1 MKKLIGLAFV
11 TFLLFAPT
19 GSPQEPEARD
29 LYKPIVERL
38 ESLETMQVP
47 EWPYH
52 EDMAHPEDPS
62 VSEVGWPALK
72 VREEWKTGPRV
83 FRRTIE
89 IPEKING
96 YAVLGARVKLELFF
110 GSNDSITISVF
121 SNGSLGERTDEMG
134 SSPFC

>member
-1 MKKLIGLAFV
+1 
-11 TFLLFAPT
+11 
-19 GSPQEPEARD
+19 
-29 LYKPIVERL
+29 
-38 ESLETMQVP
+38 MQVP

-96 YAVLGARVKLELFF
+96 YAVLGARVTLELFF
-110 GSNDSITISVF
+110 GSNDSVTISVF